1 MKKSANQPN
10 STNLTN
16 SKNPDLDKDGREL
29 QNALSKLVRAYQFRD
44 RNRIYYYDVSV
55 TQCYAISVLC
65 SHKSMT
71 AKELAAK
78 LYLDKSTTS
87 RVVNS
92 LKQKGYIQRTLD
104 PNDGRARIL
113 EVTEKGREL
122 HARIEQ
128 DLVNEMKKLLED
140 FDPDVRHATIR
151 LFSKLAQAVTIRFSK
166 NEPLPPVE
174 K

>member
-1 MKKSANQPN
+1 MTKSADQPN
-10 STNLTN
+10 STNSTN
-16 SKNPDLDKDGREL
+16 AKNPGLENDAREL

-44 RNRIYYYDVSV
+44 RNRICYHDVSV
-55 TQCYAISVLC
+55 TQCYAISALI
-65 SHKSMT
+65 SNKAMT

-87 RVVNS
+87 RAVDS
-92 LKQKGYIQRTLD
+92 LEKKGYIQRTLD

-128 DLVNEMKKLLED
+128 DQVNEMKKLLED

-151 LFSKLAQAVTIRFSK
+151 LFSKLAQTATIRFSQ
-166 NEPLPPVE
+166 NEPMLSVE
-174 K
+174 N